1 MEFERIA
8 DKKRSDFITN
18 AISKNIPIH
27 GRVLDVGC
35 GNGII
40 SRAIG
45 SLGYSVTGIDSSA
58 KTIEAATAANKFPNV
73 NFMVVSAGNF
83 TPERGKYAAII
94 CSEVLEHLDSPADLL
109 SILHE
114 SLSDDGILI
123 VTVPNGRGPRE
134 LLVTRPIQY
143 LQQKNNFAWKFVS
156 AVKKMLGY
164 KGTTVQS
171 SADDLTHIQFFT
183 YAALQ
188 RLAAANGFRI
198 VAIKKGNFIEQV
210 FPFSLVFKRSAL
222 LQRLDSKLADLLP
235 KAFTSGFMMVWKKV
249 SFEK

>member
-8 DKKRSDFITN
+8 DKKRSEFITN

-27 GRVLDVGC
+27 GQILDVGC

-40 SRAIG
+40 SRAVG
-45 SLGYSVTGIDSSA
+45 SLGYTVTGIDSST
-58 KTIEAATAANKFPNV
+58 KTIEAANDANKLPNV
-73 NFMVVSAGNF
+73 NFMVVAAGNF

-94 CSEVLEHLDSPADLL
+94 CSEVLEHLHTPGDLL
-109 SILHE
+109 TVLRE

-134 LLVTRPIQY
+134 LFVTRPIQY
-143 LQQKNNFAWKFVS
+143 LQRKNNFAWKVVS
-156 AVKKMLGY
+156 GVKQMLGY

-183 YAALQ
+183 YAKLRQ
-188 RLAAANGFRI
+188 LASENGFRI
-198 VAIKKGNFIEQV
+198 AELKKGNFIEQV
-210 FPFSLVFKRSAL
+210 FPLSLIFKRSVL
-222 LQRLDSKLADLLP
+222 LQRFDSKLADLLP
-235 KAFTSGFMMVWKKV
+235 KAFTSGFMTVWRKM
-249 SFEK
+249 